1 MGVVIYEEFM
11 RNCVEMIRIEID
23 GQIETSEA
31 VKTKAGDFLEWRGR
45 ERVRGNGSS
54 RARV

>member
-11 RNCVEMIRIEID
+11 RNCVEMIMIEID

-31 VKTKAGDFLEWRGR
+31 VKTKAGDFLGWRGR
-45 ERVRGNGSS
+45 GRVRGNGSS

>member
-1 MGVVIYEEFM
+1 MGVGIYEEFM